1 MSSPDPQASAR
12 RIAFR
17 AALLLAPLVGLALA
31 TPWLLRTLRPAG
43 PPPPPLHDRPPTEEQ
58 LSEARRAERRLADA
72 RKGWEGSTVI
82 AGKDA
87 VQDATGERVRWFQG
101 FGLSVE
107 TRPGGASVVVD
118 GKELGVTPLTAS
130 VACRPGAPVVVELR
144 RGSGTLVRRTT
155 RCRRDQLVELT
166 VDLR

>member
-12 RIAFR
+12 RIVVR

-31 TPWLLRTLRPAG
+31 TPWLLRALRPAE
-43 PPPPPLHDRPPTEEQ
+43 PPPPPPRDRPPTEEQ
-58 LSEARRAERRLADA
+58 LSEARKAEQRLADA

-87 VQDATGERVRWFQG
+87 VQDASGERVRWFQG

-107 TRPGGASVVVD
+107 SRPSGASVRVD
-118 GKELGVTPLTAS
+118 GVELGVTPLTAT
-130 VACRPGAPVVVELR
+130 VACTPGDPVEIELR
-144 RGSGTLVRRTT
+144 KGSLAPERRTT

>member
-12 RIAFR
+12 RIAVR
-17 AALLLAPLVGLALA
+17 AALLLAPLVLLALA
-31 TPWLLRTLRPAG
+31 TPWLLRSLRPAE
-43 PPPPPLHDRPPTEEQ
+43 PPPPPPREKAPTEEQ

-87 VQDATGERVRWFQG
+87 VQDASGERVRWFQG
-101 FGLSVE
+101 FGVSVE
-107 TRPGGASVVVD
+107 SRPSGARVRVD
-118 GKELGVTPLTAS
+118 GEELGETPLTAS
-130 VACRPGAPVVVELR
+130 IACEPGAPVVVELR
-144 RGSGTLVRRTT
+144 KGPGAPVHRTT
-155 RCRRDQLVELT
+155 RCRKDQLVELT